1 MSMEIRHVAVIG
13 GGTMGA
19 GIAAACAAAGR
30 DVVVLET
37 TEDLAE
43 KARARVLGLAGD
55 DERAEVEAHLTVGTL
70 DHDLPLVGDC
80 DWICEAVVE
89 DLDVKRAVLSRID
102 GARRD
107 GSIVSTNT
115 SGIPLAALVEGAGER
130 LRADTVVTHFFNP
143 VRVMRLLELV
153 GSDDTDPEAIETLR
167 RFLHDDLH
175 KGVVDAKDTP
185 NFIGNRIGCG
195 FILSGMHAAVRHRAA
210 GLAVDEIDALL
221 GAPVGLPATGLFGLV
236 DLIGLDVMDLIAR
249 NLTATLP
256 ADDVGRATARLPE
269 AERRMLERGQIGRK
283 AGGGYYRLVRTAD
296 GGKAKEVY
304 DPEAGTWSPARRFAV
319 APSLDGLADR
329 FFADDA
335 TGDLLRDLVGETLL
349 HAADLVPEIA
359 DEIVAVDRAMRWGF
373 AWAAGPFE
381 LLDRIGP
388 HRLIAHLRRSG
399 RPLPRMLS
407 VLEAAGGETFYRDGR
422 QLHPDGRWVD
432 VPPE

>member
-55 DERAEVEAHLTVGTL
+55 DERAEVEARLTVGTL
-70 DHDLPLVGDC
+70 DQDLPLIGGC

-89 DLDVKRAVLSRID
+89 DLDVKRSVLSRIE

-115 SGIPLAALVEGAGER
+115 SGIPLSALVEGAGER

-153 GSDDTDPEAIETLR
+153 GSDETDPEAIETLR

-221 GAPVGLPATGLFGLV
+221 GAPVGLPPTGLFGLV

-269 AERRMLERGQIGRK
+269 AERRMLERGQLGRK
-283 AGGGYYRLVRTAD
+283 AGAGYYRLVKTAD
-296 GGKAKEVY
+296 GGKAKEVF

-329 FFADDA
+329 YFAEDA
-335 TGDLLRDLVGETLL
+335 GGDLLRDLIGETLL

-388 HRLIAHLRRSG
+388 RRLIDHLRLTG

-407 VLEAAGGETFYRDGR
+407 VLEAAGGDTFYRDGL
-422 QLHPDGRWVD
+422 QLHPDGRWVEI
-432 VPPE
+432 PPE